1 MWYTR
6 GLYVTLP
13 FNTTSGLVSEA
24 LNMIPSLPFHRAA
37 GFKRDAQSIRVNHN
51 VCIAK
56 VYEGIYLFK
65 LNPSSVTKA
74 KRLHIDMDRAGTTY
88 GGKKHRY
95 LSDTLMGSFSDHL
108 VWVVS
113 SVRKCIRGVSYP

>member
-1 MWYTR
+1 M
-6 GLYVTLP
+6 
-13 FNTTSGLVSEA
+13 
-24 LNMIPSLPFHRAA
+24 
-37 GFKRDAQSIRVNHN
+37 
-51 VCIAK
+51 
-56 VYEGIYLFK
+56 FK

-113 SVRKCIRGVSYP
+113 SVRKCIRGVSYPTYGNYKVLLLYERDCEKVKRAILVAKQVRKYTILAMWLAELPFYRMDRQEMFGSSSI